1 MDKRNLS
8 KIERPVATECV
19 MNMANRITACATHVV
34 TAELIENKKILLLNF
49 FKIKDLAKGNTEA
62 EFRTF
67 LSHEDYIT
75 QDLNTSKTKWITGT
89 FERMQNFTLFDHVW
103 DDRCHKWEYRLNA
116 VMRSDNDS
124 GIVENFFKEYIDRED
139 KYIPWEGIHRFQQG
153 VLDRKLAAR
162 HKKETDKIDA
172 VMDPIK
178 NPPKEFEDWVWER
191 GMSFSRYLIYKEEK
205 KGEAVCECTHC
216 KTIRT
221 VKRKDIRLRNNEKGI
236 CPFCG
241 SRVTIKARGMMP
253 GRISDERWFLYVD
266 PMEKGFVLRYF
277 RAVRRIR
284 SDKYIDLLID
294 KSRIEQHV
302 FEYSRAIYTFPKG
315 KPKYESYEWGVYKQR
330 GECRWCPDTG
340 RINCME
346 CILYPGNLPAAWEHT
361 PMKYSALEV
370 LSGNMPTVA
379 MRYEDAIKKYIEF
392 PKLEWICKM
401 GLNKL
406 AKDII
411 NYRYSGS
418 TVGKIW
424 EKGSTIYEILGLNK
438 VNTRLLQEIDGDHY
452 ELRLLQVAQKIGL
465 QFKPEQLMEYYETFK
480 CNTELLKQANRK
492 VTLHKIIKYIS
503 RESEK
508 YPIGKESGCW
518 HYSYMRYQER
528 EDPRIERKQNM
539 AKDWL
544 EYLGWCKELGYDLD
558 NMFIYMPKNFKKVHD
573 RTAKEY
579 QELMDKKAAEEKKR
593 REREAKKRMEETKR
607 ALEEILGENENVQ
620 NAFQVK
626 GKGLLLVVPASAED
640 IKAEGAALHH
650 CVGTYVDRVARGET
664 NIFFIRKEKEP
675 DKPYFTMEWRDND
688 IVQCRGSRNCGMPPE
703 VKAFTEAF
711 KKKMLET
718 IEKDKGKGLRRCG

>member
-1 MDKRNLS
+1 MDKRKLS
-8 KIERPVATECV
+8 KIPRP
-19 MNMANRITACATHVV
+19 CATQGMINDAKQLESMTHIA
-34 TAELIENKKILLLNF
+34 TAELIEDKKILLLNF
-49 FKIKDLAKGNTEA
+49 FRIKSLAGGNTEA

-75 QDLNTSKTKWITGT
+75 QDLKTSKTKWYTAS
-89 FERMQNFTLFDHVW
+89 FARMWNFSFTEYLW
-103 DDRCHKWEYRLNA
+103 DPELRRSRYKANVYI
-116 VMRSDNDS
+116 RSDEELKIIKD
-124 GIVENFFKEYIDRED
+124 FFKEYATPDD
-139 KYIPWEGIHRFQQG
+139 KYLPWTAVHRFQQEI
-153 VLDRKLAAR
+153 LDRKLAER

-178 NPPKEFEDWVWER
+178 EPPKEFEDWVWET

-216 KTIRT
+216 KTIGT

-241 SRVTIKARGMMP
+241 SRVTIKARGKMP
-253 GRISDERWFLYVD
+253 GQIFDERWFLYVD
-266 PMEKGFVLRYF
+266 PMEKGFALRYF
-277 RAVRRIR
+277 RADRRIR
-284 SDKYIDLLID
+284 SDKYTEFLID
-294 KSRIEQHV
+294 KSRIEQDM
-302 FEYSRAIYTFPKG
+302 FEYRRAIYTFPKG
-315 KPKYESYEWGVYKQR
+315 KPKYESYEWGVYKQH
-330 GECRWCPDTG
+330 GECRWCPDPG
-340 RINCME
+340 RIAFME
-346 CILYPGNLPAAWEHT
+346 CILYPGNLPEAWEHT

-379 MRYEDAIKKYIEF
+379 LRYEDAIKKYIEF

-401 GLNKL
+401 GLNRL

-411 NYRYSGS
+411 NCRYSGS
-418 TVGKIW
+418 MVGKIR
-424 EKGSTIYEILGLNK
+424 EKGATIYEILGLNK
-438 VNTRLLQEIDGDHY
+438 VNTRLLQAIDGDHY
-452 ELRLLQVAQKIGL
+452 ELRLLQVAQEIEL
-465 QFKPEQLMEYYETFK
+465 QFKPEQLKEYYETFT

-492 VTLHKIIKYIS
+492 TTLHKIVKYITK
-503 RESEK
+503 ESEK
-508 YPIGKESGCW
+508 YPVGEESGCW
-518 HYSYMRYQER
+518 RYSYMRYKER
-528 EDPRIERKQNM
+528 EDPRIERKRNM

-544 EYLGWCKELGYDLD
+544 EYLKWCKELGYDLD

-579 QELMDKKAAEEKKR
+579 QELMDKKAAAEKKR
-593 REREAKKRMEETKR
+593 REREAKKRMEQTKR
-607 ALEEILGENENVQ
+607 ALEEILGENKDVQ

-664 NIFFIRKEKEP
+664 NIFFIRKEQEP
-675 DKPYFTMEWRDND
+675 DKPYFTMEWKDND

-711 KKKMLET
+711 KKKMLEI
-718 IEKDKGKGLRRCG
+718 IEKDKGLRRCG

>member
-1 MDKRNLS
+1 MDKRRLS
-8 KIERPVATECV
+8 KIPRPCATSEV
-19 MNMANRITACATHVV
+19 LEIGRLHTNCATHIV
-34 TAELIENKKILLLNF
+34 TAELVEDKKILLLNF
-49 FKIKDLAKGNTEA
+49 FKIKSLAGGNTEA

-75 QDLNTSKTKWITGT
+75 QDLKTSKTKWITGT
-89 FERMQNFTLFDHVW
+89 FERMQNFSLFDYVW
-103 DDRCHKWEYRLNA
+103 DKKEHKVFYRQNTVIKSEQDLQII
-116 VMRSDNDS
+116 ND
-124 GIVENFFKEYIDRED
+124 FFKEYIQRED
-139 KYIPWEGIHRFQQG
+139 KYTPWTGIHRFQQG
-153 VLDRKLAAR
+153 ALDQKLAER

-172 VMDPIK
+172 VMNPIK
-178 NPPKEFEDWVWER
+178 EPPKEFEDWVWET

-216 KTIRT
+216 KKIGT

-241 SRVTIKARGMMP
+241 SRVTIKARGKMP
-253 GRISDERWFLYVD
+253 GQISDERWFLYVD
-266 PMEKGFVLRYF
+266 PMEKGFALRYF
-277 RAVRRIR
+277 RADRRIR
-284 SDKYIDLLID
+284 SDKYVEFTID
-294 KSRIEQHV
+294 KSRTEQDI

-330 GECRWCPDTG
+330 GECRWCPDQG
-340 RINCME
+340 RIACME

-379 MRYEDAIKKYIEF
+379 LRYEDAISKYIQF

-401 GLNKL
+401 GLNRL
-406 AKDII
+406 ARDII
-411 NYRYSGS
+411 NCRYSGNM
-418 TVGKIW
+418 VGKIR

-438 VNTRLLQEIDGDHY
+438 VNTRLLQAIDGDHY
-452 ELRLLQVAQKIGL
+452 ELRLLQVAQEIGL
-465 QFKPEQLMEYYETFK
+465 QFKPEQLKEYYETFR
-480 CNTELLKQANRK
+480 CNTDLLKQANRK
-492 VTLHKIIKYIS
+492 TTLHKIVKYIS
-503 RESEK
+503 KESEN
-508 YPIGKESGCW
+508 YPIGSEGECW
-518 HYSYMRYQER
+518 QYSYMRYTER
-528 EDPRIERKQNM
+528 DDPRTERKRNM

-544 EYLGWCKELGYDLD
+544 EYLRWCRELGYDLD
-558 NMFIYMPKNFKKVHD
+558 NMFVYMPKNFKKVHD

-579 QELMDKKAAEEKKR
+579 QELVDKKAAAEKKR
-593 REREAKKRMEETKR
+593 RERAAKKRMEETKR
-607 ALEEILGENENVQ
+607 ALEEILGENKELQ
-620 NAFQVK
+620 NAFQIR

-675 DKPYFTMEWRDND
+675 DKPYFTMEWKDND
-688 IVQCRGSRNCGMPPE
+688 IVQCRGLRNCGMPPE

-718 IEKDKGKGLRRCG
+718 AKKDKPKGLRRCG

>member
-1 MDKRNLS
+1 MDKRKLS
-8 KIERPVATECV
+8 KIPRP
-19 MNMANRITACATHVV
+19 CATQRMINDAKQLESMNHMV
-34 TAELIENKKILLLNF
+34 TAELIEDKKILLLNF
-49 FKIKDLAKGNTEA
+49 FRIKSLAGGNTEA

-75 QDLNTSKTKWITGT
+75 QDLKTSKTKWYTASFAG
-89 FERMQNFTLFDHVW
+89 MWNFSFTEYLW
-103 DDRCHKWEYRLNA
+103 DPELKRSRYKVNVHI
-116 VMRSDNDS
+116 RSDEEVKTIKD
-124 GIVENFFKEYIDRED
+124 FFKEYVNSDDE
-139 KYIPWEGIHRFQQG
+139 YLPWTAVYRFQQEI
-153 VLDRKLAAR
+153 LDRKFAER
-162 HKKETDKIDA
+162 HKKETDKIDT
-172 VMDPIK
+172 VMNPIK
-178 NPPKEFEDWVWER
+178 EPPKEFEDWVWET

-216 KTIRT
+216 KKIGT

-241 SRVTIKARGMMP
+241 SRVTIKARGKMP
-253 GRISDERWFLYVD
+253 GQISDERWFLYVD
-266 PMEKGFVLRYF
+266 PMEKGFALRYF
-277 RAVRRIR
+277 RADRRIR
-284 SDKYIDLLID
+284 SDKYVEFTID
-294 KSRIEQHV
+294 KSRIEQDI

-330 GECRWCPDTG
+330 GECRWCPDQG
-340 RINCME
+340 RIACME

-379 MRYEDAIKKYIEF
+379 LRYEDAISKYIQF

-401 GLNKL
+401 GLNRL

-411 NYRYSGS
+411 NCRYSGNM
-418 TVGKIW
+418 VGKIR

-438 VNTRLLQEIDGDHY
+438 VNTKLLQAIDGDHY
-452 ELRLLQVAQKIGL
+452 ELRLLQVAQEIGL
-465 QFKPEQLMEYYETFK
+465 QFKPEQLKEYYETFT

-492 VTLHKIIKYIS
+492 ATLHKIMKYIT

-508 YPIGKESGCW
+508 YPIGESGECW
-518 HYSYMRYQER
+518 RYSYMRYRER
-528 EDPRIERKQNM
+528 EDPRIERKRNM

-544 EYLGWCKELGYDLD
+544 EYLKWCKELGYDLD
-558 NMFIYMPKNFKKVHD
+558 DMFIYMPNNFKKVHD

-579 QELMDKKAAEEKKR
+579 QENLDKIEAKKR
-593 REREAKKRMEETKR
+593 AEREREAKKRMEQTKR
-607 ALEEILGENENVQ
+607 ALEEILGENKDVQ

-664 NIFFIRKEKEP
+664 NIFFIRKEQEP
-675 DKPYFTMEWRDND
+675 DKPYFTMEWKDND